1 MSRKDELLE
10 KIKAVKALAE
20 RGVDGEKES
29 AQATLARLM
38 EKYGVTDEELETE
51 RVQTAWFRYRD
62 EFESRILRQVIYMVT
77 GKVSFGCVGTY
88 TNRTRKKRGVDCTAA
103 ERLEIEANYS
113 FFLAA
118 AKKELEIFLTAFASK
133 NRLYPSPE
141 KDTLRSSD
149 DRELTP
155 EERARYLKAGLMA
168 EGMERHTLEKMLE
181 GDVGNG

>member
-1 MSRKDELLE
+1 MGQKEELLQ
-10 KIKAVKALAE
+10 KIKALAE

-29 AQATLARLM
+29 AQALLARLM
-38 EKYGVTDEELETE
+38 KKYGVTEADLETE
-51 RVQTAWFRYRD
+51 RVQTEWFAYHD

-77 GKVSFGCVGTY
+77 GKLSFGCVGTY
-88 TNRTRKKRGVDCTAA
+88 TNRKRKQRGVDCTAA

-113 FFLAA
+113 FFLAH
-118 AKKELEIFLTAFASK
+118 AKEELEIFLTAFASK

-155 EERARYLKAGLMA
+155 EQKARYLKAGLMA
-168 EGMERHTLEKMLE
+168 EGMERHTLRKML
-181 GDVGNG
+181 NGGTAE